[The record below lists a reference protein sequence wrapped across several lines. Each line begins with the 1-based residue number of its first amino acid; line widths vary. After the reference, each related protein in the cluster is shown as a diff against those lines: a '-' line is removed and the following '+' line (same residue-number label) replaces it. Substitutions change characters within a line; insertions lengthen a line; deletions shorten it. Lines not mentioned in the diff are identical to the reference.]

1 MTRQSNLTSPFLLKF
16 ARPCNTRKS
25 AAPVTGIFY
34 DEQSDMLRIRQ
45 PSASPLLIDVPAIA
59 GPRTKKND
67 IERGEDQKDRR
78 MWR

>member
-1 MTRQSNLTSPFLLKF
+1 M
-16 ARPCNTRKS
+16 
-25 AAPVTGIFY
+25 TGIFY